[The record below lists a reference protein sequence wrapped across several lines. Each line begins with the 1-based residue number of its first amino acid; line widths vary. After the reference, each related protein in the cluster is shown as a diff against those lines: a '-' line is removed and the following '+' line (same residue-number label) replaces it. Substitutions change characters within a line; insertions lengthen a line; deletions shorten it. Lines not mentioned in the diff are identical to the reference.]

1 MKIVLPRTEVETAV
15 KANLV
20 KDGIVLEGKNVAMK
34 FTANTVEV
42 NITDVVPAPEAIEA
56 KESKQK

>member
-42 NITDVVPAPEAIEA
+42 NITEASDKVAPVTDKPA
-56 KESKQK
+56 SK